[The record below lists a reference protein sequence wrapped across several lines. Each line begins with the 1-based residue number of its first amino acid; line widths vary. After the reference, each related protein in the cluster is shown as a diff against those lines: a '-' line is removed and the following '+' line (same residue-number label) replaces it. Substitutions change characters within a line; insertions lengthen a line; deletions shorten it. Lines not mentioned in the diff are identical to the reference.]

1 MNHYSRLSVSA
12 LCSTCTSMLMQILE
26 SSSDREEWQV
36 GIPDTESPAQEKEQL
51 EGEFNS

>member
-1 MNHYSRLSVSA
+1 
-12 LCSTCTSMLMQILE
+12 MLMQILE

-51 EGEFNS
+51 EGESNSQWKELIGGASDMPFKP